1 MTTLAPHTRSAVLAA
16 ILVLVLCQIT
26 FLLRTSL
33 HTLFSAWPSS
43 SSSSLSSLGW
53 FSSSKDPAH
62 NRHPSVPLSLAD
74 YAILDDLAK
83 TIVAVETHR
92 VFEERDVGRIHG
104 TAIRNDSQ
112 LVHTIREQIHCW
124 TTRGSWVRI
133 PEKDI
138 QAAKHLGDSR
148 FEKCNERFMQGLDKR
163 IEKELEAG
171 DGKIA
176 ASGVNQHVLGEYNEK
191 DDQMLVREATK
202 YRWVPDENICGPR
215 PTPSPPSSSSSSP
228 SSSSSSS
235 STSSSEQETETQ
247 ETRLGFGDSR
257 SKYEPFSRKDF
268 CRVLGRRN
276 MLLAGDVTQ
285 YQLHD
290 VITSA
295 FGYNYACH
303 GELGCLHRSPHQL
316 CVGTNPTTGESR
328 VDAAL
333 KYARNDV
340 ISVPWAVNPEDE
352 EYPSASTIEQTWA
365 TPELL
370 KQFPIVILN
379 KGLVWRED
387 EAFLSELVFTMKHLW
402 KFYPE
407 TMVIYRATHPVS
419 SKCMQMKEQ
428 GEDEAIADTTG
439 MFSVVP
445 DTVLQKPLL
454 SAPRREE
461 HRGHRGADQED
472 DEQGGYVFRP
482 TLADVQR
489 QNQLAKAVV
498 EAAGGIFLD
507 TEAMFAMR
515 PDGRMGDHGDC
526 SRYCAPGP
534 LDAYADLL
542 YNTFRILQV

>member
-1 MTTLAPHTRSAVLAA
+1 M
-16 ILVLVLCQIT
+16 
-26 FLLRTSL
+26 
-33 HTLFSAWPSS
+33 
-43 SSSSLSSLGW
+43 
-53 FSSSKDPAH
+53 
-62 NRHPSVPLSLAD
+62 PLSLAD
-74 YAILDDLAK
+74 YAVLDDLAK

-104 TAIRNDSQ
+104 TAIKNDSQ
-112 LVHTIREQIHCW
+112 LVNTIREQIHCW
-124 TTRGSWVRI
+124 TNRGSWVRI
-133 PEKDI
+133 PEKEV
-138 QAAKHLGDSR
+138 QVATHLGDSR

-163 IEKELEAG
+163 IKQELE
-171 DGKIA
+171 GKGKGE
-176 ASGVNQHVLGEYNEK
+176 SGFNQHVLGEYNEK
-191 DDQMLVREATK
+191 EDQMLVREATK
-202 YRWVPDENICGPR
+202 YRWVPDAICGPR
-215 PTPSPPSSSSSSP
+215 STPSTSSP
-228 SSSSSSS
+228 SSP
-235 STSSSEQETETQ
+235 SEQKETEPETQ
-247 ETRLGFGDSR
+247 EIRLGFGDAR
-257 SKYEPFSRKDF
+257 SQYQPFARKDF

-276 MLLAGDVTQ
+276 MLLVGDVTQ

-316 CVGTNPTTGESR
+316 CVGTDTTTGESR
-328 VDAAL
+328 VDAGL

-370 KQFPIVILN
+370 KQYPVVVLN

-387 EAFLSELVFTMKHLW
+387 EAFLTELVFTMKHLW

-419 SKCMQMKEQ
+419 SRCMQMKEER
-428 GEDEAIADTTG
+428 EDEAIADKTG

-445 DTVLQKPLL
+445 DTVLQKPLS
-454 SAPRREE
+454 SAPKRE
-461 HRGHRGADQED
+461 GHRHHSGSKDAD
-472 DEQGGYVFRP
+472 DEQGYVFRP

>member
-1 MTTLAPHTRSAVLAA
+1 MTTLAPLTRSAVLAV
-16 ILVLVLCQIT
+16 ILVLVLCQVA

-33 HTLFSAWPSS
+33 HTVFRTWPSS
-43 SSSSLSSLGW
+43 SSTLSSLGW
-53 FSSSKDPAH
+53 LSTSKDPAH

-104 TAIRNDSQ
+104 TDIRNDSQ
-112 LVHTIREQIHCW
+112 LVNTIREQIHCW

-133 PEKDI
+133 VEKEI
-138 QAAKHLGDSR
+138 QVAKHLGDSR

-163 IEKELEAG
+163 IAEELETGGEKAG
-171 DGKIA
+171 F
-176 ASGVNQHVLGEYNEK
+176 NQHFLGEYNEK
-191 DDQMLVREATK
+191 DDQMFVREATK
-202 YRWVPDENICGPR
+202 YRWVPDAKICGPK
-215 PTPSPPSSSSSSP
+215 PTPSPTSSSSL
-228 SSSSSSS
+228 
-235 STSSSEQETETQ
+235 SSEQKTETQ
-247 ETRLGFGDSR
+247 ETRLGFGDAR
-257 SKYEPFSRKDF
+257 SQYQPFTRKDF

-276 MLLAGDVTQ
+276 MLLVGDVTQ

-316 CVGTNPTTGESR
+316 CVGTDPTTGESR
-328 VDAAL
+328 VDAGL

-352 EYPSASTIEQTWA
+352 EFPSASTIEQTWA

-370 KQFPIVILN
+370 KQYPVVILN

-387 EAFLSELVFTMKHLW
+387 EAFLTELVFTMKHLW
-402 KFYPE
+402 KFYPQ

-419 SKCMQMKEQ
+419 NTCMQMKEQ
-428 GEDEAIADTTG
+428 GEDEAIADKTG
-439 MFSVVP
+439 KFSVVP
-445 DTVLQKPLL
+445 DTVLQKPLT
-454 SAPRREE
+454 SAPKREE
-461 HRGHRGADQED
+461 QLHRGTDQGD
-472 DEQGGYVFRP
+472 GQGYVFRP

-542 YNTFRILQV
+542 YNMFRILQV

>member
-33 HTLFSAWPSS
+33 HTLFSALPSP
-43 SSSSLSSLGW
+43 SSSLSSLGW

-74 YAILDDLAK
+74 YAVLDELAK

-112 LVHTIREQIHCW
+112 LVNTIREQIHCW

-133 PEKDI
+133 QEKEI
-138 QAAKHLGDSR
+138 QVTQHLGDSR

-163 IEKELEAG
+163 IEKELETRDDKSAT
-171 DGKIA
+171 
-176 ASGVNQHVLGEYNEK
+176 SGFIQHVLGEYNEK

-202 YRWVPDENICGPR
+202 YRWVPDEKICGPR
-215 PTPSPPSSSSSSP
+215 PTPSPSSP
-228 SSSSSSS
+228 SSSSL
-235 STSSSEQETETQ
+235 SSEEETGTQ
-247 ETRLGFGDSR
+247 ETRLGFGDDR
-257 SKYEPFSRKDF
+257 SKYQPFSRKDF

-316 CVGTNPTTGESR
+316 CVGTNPATGESR

-370 KQFPIVILN
+370 KQFPVVILN

-387 EAFLSELVFTMKHLW
+387 EAFLTELVFTMKHLW

-419 SKCMQMKEQ
+419 SKCIQMKEQ
-428 GEDEAIADTTG
+428 GEDEAIADKTG
-439 MFSVVP
+439 MLSVVP

-454 SAPRREE
+454 SAPKREE
-461 HRGHRGADQED
+461 HQRPRGADQD
-472 DEQGGYVFRP
+472 DEQGGHVFRP